1 MSEVKVESHPE
12 LSRNEYSKGITNID
26 NDAYSKYMQGAT
38 ARKERNITLRNNT
51 EEINSLKEDVSEI
64 KDMLRQLISKQNGN

>member
-1 MSEVKVESHPE
+1 MTQKVEDHPE
-12 LSRNEYSKGITNID
+12 LARDEYSKGVTNID

-38 ARKERNITLRNNT
+38 ARKERNTTLKSNT
-51 EEINSLKEDVSEI
+51 EEINNLKEDMLEI

>member
-1 MSEVKVESHPE
+1 MTQKVESHPE
-12 LSRNEYSKGITNID
+12 LSRDEYSKGITNID

-51 EEINSLKEDVSEI
+51 EDINNLKEDVSEI
-64 KDMLRQLISKQNGN
+64 KDMLRQLISNQNGN

>member
-1 MSEVKVESHPE
+1 MTQKVESHPE
-12 LSRNEYSKGITNID
+12 LSRDEYSKGITNID

-51 EEINSLKEDVSEI
+51 EEINSLKEDVSEM
-64 KDMLRQLISKQNGN
+64 KDMLRQLISNQNGR